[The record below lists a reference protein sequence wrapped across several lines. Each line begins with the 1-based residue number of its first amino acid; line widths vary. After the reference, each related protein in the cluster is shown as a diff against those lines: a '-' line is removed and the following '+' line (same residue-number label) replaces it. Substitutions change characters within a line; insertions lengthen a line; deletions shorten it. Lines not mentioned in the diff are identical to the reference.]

1 MMKYLSIFAMSIV
14 LMFAMSSCSSRL
26 ISDSDERAAVQQDFD
41 NRVATLNKPEL
52 FKVFEGDLSKQQSD
66 ALTFLYAYMPLGDI
80 TDYSGEFFL
89 ENVDYTYLAKEEMP
103 WGSIIPEREFRH
115 FVLPIRVNNENLD
128 NSRKVFYNELKNRV
142 KNLSL
147 REAVL
152 EINHWCHEKV
162 VYTPTDSRTSAPL
175 ATVKTARIY
184 FPCSSSP
191 FGRYSCTPGIY
202 SALGTY

>member
-128 NSRKVFYNELKNRV
+128 NSRKVFYNEL
-142 KNLSL
+142 
-147 REAVL
+147 
-152 EINHWCHEKV
+152 
-162 VYTPTDSRTSAPL
+162 
-175 ATVKTARIY
+175 
-184 FPCSSSP
+184 
-191 FGRYSCTPGIY
+191 
-202 SALGTY
+202 